1 MIMRQEIIIE
11 LISLYI
17 KQDIFIIGGFNN
29 HQNTKNNLQVMKFGD
44 EKVTDFYFDLLSLI
58 LMLAG

>member
-1 MIMRQEIIIE
+1 MIMRQQIIIE

-17 KQDIFIIGGFNN
+17 KQDIFIIGGCNN

-44 EKVTDFYFDLLSLI
+44 EKVTDFILI
-58 LMLAG
+58 CFH